1 MTSAYLLP
9 ALVLLPVA
17 AGPAAWAL
25 RRRSAAWGDSFALG
39 IVGIEII
46 FSIILLNGENSWLV
60 PDVLGLGLSLE
71 GGGFRSVIALLCTL
85 CWGVSTVFSREY
97 LRHDGAAARFQLFW
111 LPTLGATL
119 GVFLA
124 GDLFTLFVCF
134 ELMSFTS
141 YVLVL
146 HTQAPDARK
155 GSDTYLAVAVVCGMI
170 ALPGLFLLQA
180 ELGTLSI
187 SALAEAAAGKSA
199 AALLPAGL
207 LLLVGFAAKAGTV
220 PLHVWLPMAHP
231 AAPAPASAVLSGII
245 TKTGVFGLA
254 VLTVQLFPQSPF
266 WGNLLLGLGLANMLL
281 GAVLALLGTDLKYIF
296 ACSSVSQIG
305 FVLTGLGM
313 QVLLGSHNALAVSG
327 TVLHICNHAL
337 IKLVLFNMAG
347 AIQHDAHTLDLNA
360 LRGWGRGK
368 PLAAALMA
376 VPMLSIAGVPGF
388 SGYVSKTLLHEGL
401 VEHIHALE
409 AAGASALAYQ
419 AGEWVFLFS
428 GGLTAAYML
437 KVFLCLFTGPAPEP
451 RKTKKG
457 YLSAPSAWAFAL
469 VCAVLVLGGMF
480 PNALMEPLANFC
492 YGFFHGHDPHAVG
505 YFVWVNLKGACI
517 SLAVGGCVFLLAAGG
532 LLRSRRTG
540 LWRNGRP
547 AWLDL
552 EGRVYRP
559 LLLRILP
566 DVGALA
572 ARCLDLLAVFP
583 MAVGAKLLYWRQTS
597 DFLPPEDAQFAAYR
611 RLGRS
616 TRSVSH
622 TFTYSLAFMT
632 GGLLYITLWLLFRY
646 LAIR

>member
-9 ALVLLPVA
+9 AMVLLPVL

-25 RRRSAAWGDSFALG
+25 RRRKAAWGDGFTLFIA
-39 IVGIEII
+39 GIEII
-46 FSIILLNGENSWLV
+46 FSVILLNRESFWAV
-60 PDVLGLGLSLE
+60 PEVLGLGLSLE
-71 GGGFRSVIALLCTL
+71 GGGFRGVMALLCTL
-85 CWGVSTVFSREY
+85 CWGVSTLFSREY
-97 LRHDGAAARFQLFW
+97 LHHDSAAARFQLFW

-141 YVLVL
+141 YVLVI
-146 HTQAPDARK
+146 HTQAPNARR

-170 ALPGLFLLQA
+170 ALPGLFLLQK

-187 SALAEAAAGKSA
+187 SALAEAAAGKGA

-245 TKTGVFGLA
+245 TKTGIFGLA

-266 WGNLLLGLGLANMLL
+266 WGNLLLGLGLANMFL
-281 GAVLALLGTDLKYIF
+281 GALLALLGTDLKYIF

-313 QVLLGSHNALAVSG
+313 QVLLGSHNALAISG

-347 AIQHDAHTLDLNA
+347 AIQHDAHTLDLNL

-368 PLAAALMA
+368 PLAAVLMA

-388 SGYVSKTLLHEGL
+388 SGYVSKTLLHESL

-409 AAGASALAYQ
+409 SAGASALVYQ
-419 AGEWVFLFS
+419 AGEWVFLLS

-437 KVFLCLFTGPAPEP
+437 KVFLCIFTGPARTGQE
-451 RKTKKG
+451 KG
-457 YLSAPSAWAFAL
+457 KRYLSTPSACAFAL
-469 VCAVLVLGGMF
+469 VCAALLAGGIF

-492 YGFFHGHDPHAVG
+492 YGFFHGHDPHAVH
-505 YFVWVNLKGACI
+505 YFIWINLKGACI
-517 SLAVGGCVFLLAAGG
+517 SLAAGGCIFLLAAGG

-559 LLLRILP
+559 VLLRLLP
-566 DVGALA
+566 DVGAFVG
-572 ARCLDLLAVFP
+572 RCLDLAAVLP

-597 DFLPPEDAQFAAYR
+597 DFRPPEDAQFSAYR

-616 TRSVSH
+616 TRDVFH
-622 TFTYSLAFMT
+622 TFTYSLAFMA

-646 LAIR
+646 LSLG